1 MINADEWCNGHP
13 AKRRPFKVEQRHI
26 HGHAA
31 TSPPPSML
39 RHLFWRGL
47 TMASIVE
54 LGDVCASSTSERVE
68 GPKHVCDGIA
78 GAVSGGDHLPVIV
91 FPGEE

>member
-1 MINADEWCNGHP
+1 
-13 AKRRPFKVEQRHI
+13 
-26 HGHAA
+26 
-31 TSPPPSML
+31 
-39 RHLFWRGL
+39 
-47 TMASIVE
+47 MASIVE
-54 LGDVCASSTSERVE
+54 LGDMCASSTSERVE